1 MTMTM
6 RETKQTIL
14 TMLGDA
20 NGLESRLYWP
30 ESSTPDTY
38 MAPGNYANAESVE
51 RGAEGD
57 RFNWVAFSSYGE
69 KDRVNSQELAAK
81 LEQVFADDELFQNVQ
96 MNIYH
101 TEEGIAHFVEYR
113 FHTFGVELTE
123 SADGPDFCPSCGWN
137 TQHIK
142 CNAVPA
148 DHPSED
154 CHFLCANCGVD
165 TGITGPCIRRIELNM
180 EFKLNAFLT
189 RSPNLVSAVS
199 PSVSNAAGEIVLG
212 YALAENNLRAM
223 MVKVP
228 GNKPRSHLS
237 DDIERLKLYKAKIV
251 ESASAKSADGGQA
264 MEECINA
271 IIDAFAKVHAQRN
284 ALAHGQLVQ
293 VGLSTVTIGGDNT
306 DRDKDQDSRLQ
317 IEHNA
322 ETVEL
327 TEEGMQE
334 LLDNARELQA
344 QVGRLGQ
351 ISEFLA
357 SR

>member
-6 RETKQTIL
+6 RETKKTIL
-14 TMLGDA
+14 AKLGGA
-20 NGLESRLYWP
+20 NGLNSQAYGP
-30 ESSTPDTY
+30 NAPAPDTY

-57 RFNWVAFSSYGE
+57 RYNWVAFSAYGE
-69 KDRVNSQELAAK
+69 GNLVNGQDLAAK
-81 LEQVFADDELFQNVQ
+81 LEQVFAADELCQDVHMNVYQNEDG
-96 MNIYH
+96 M
-101 TEEGIAHFVEYR
+101 AHRVEYR
-113 FHTFGVELTE
+113 FHTFGVEVLE
-123 SADGPDFCPSCGWN
+123 SSDRPDFCPSCGWN
-137 TQHIK
+137 TERIN

-154 CHFLCANCGVD
+154 CHFLCANCSVD
-165 TGITGPCIRRIELNM
+165 TGITGPCIRQIALNM

-189 RSPNLVSAVS
+189 RSPNVVSAVS
-199 PSVSNAAGEIVLG
+199 PSVANAAGEIVMG

-223 MVKVP
+223 MVNVP
-228 GNKPRSHLS
+228 GHNPRGHLS
-237 DDIERLKLYKAKIV
+237 DDITRLKKYKANIV
-251 ESASAKSADGGQA
+251 ESASAKSADGGRA
-264 MEECINA
+264 MERCINA

-306 DRDKDQDSRLQ
+306 DRDKDRGSRLQ
-317 IEHNA
+317 IEHNG

-327 TEEGMQE
+327 TGDGIQE
-334 LLDNARELQA
+334 LLNNARELQA
-344 QVGRLGQ
+344 QVGHLGQ
-351 ISEFLA
+351 ILDFLA